1 MTEKDENEEEIWE
14 RSEKWKS
21 NRIWDWAMRSEIR
34 KESGTEIWE
43 VRQKEGAQVRNR
55 KEIDWPTT
63 PKKGERLTYRE
74 RKGTRIWDDS
84 QREYRGTEIQ
94 DDPREH
100 WWRSRGEIKRK
111 TTTTPLRREE
121 STRVRRE
128 RLWKTAIVVWY
139 ICTTRYYYNNPISI
153 ILQYIAIT
161 NMKQLSI
168 IMNKLLQ

>member
-1 MTEKDENEEEIWE
+1 MIEKDENEEEIWE
-14 RSEKWKS
+14 RSEKWKL
-21 NRIWDWAMRSEIR
+21 NGIWDWAMRSEIR
-34 KESGTEIWE
+34 KESGIEIWE

-63 PKKGERLTYRE
+63 LKKGERLTYIE

-100 WWRSRGEIKRK
+100 WWRSREEIKRK
-111 TTTTPLRREE
+111 TTTAPLRREE

-128 RLWKTAIVVWY
+128 RLWKTTIVVWY